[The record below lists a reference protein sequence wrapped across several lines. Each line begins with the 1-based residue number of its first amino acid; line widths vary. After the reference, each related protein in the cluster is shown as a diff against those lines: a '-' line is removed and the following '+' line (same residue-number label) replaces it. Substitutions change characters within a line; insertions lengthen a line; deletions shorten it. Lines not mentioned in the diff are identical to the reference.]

1 MPMNRRDLLG
11 VSALL
16 LAGPAL
22 SLRAAA
28 KPSAAGNTPAILC
41 WNENPYGP
49 SPAARRAIAG
59 AIGQACRY
67 PSDEEQQDLVSAL
80 AQHEGADPDQI
91 VTGSGSGELLCA
103 LALLYGRDGGEFIAA
118 EPTYLELP
126 EYARTLG
133 ATVRFVAVDAR
144 LRHDLPAMRAAV
156 SARTRAVY
164 LCNPNNPTG
173 TAVAAEDI
181 RAFVAGLPREVV
193 TIVDE
198 AYMDFATAAE
208 VHSVVDLAQGERP
221 VVVLRTFSKLHGM
234 AGMRMG
240 YAITNPKIAKAL
252 RLARMTTPNQ
262 LTVRAAR
269 ASLDD
274 RAFLTDTR
282 RRILASRTRIT
293 GELTKLRL
301 RYAEPQTNFVFF
313 DTGMPLASFTQ
324 QMKQRDILVGR
335 LFPPFATWC
344 RITIGTEPEVSS
356 FLDALRATVHA

>member
-1 MPMNRRDLLG
+1 MPLNRRDLLG

-16 LAGPAL
+16 LAGPGF

-28 KPSAAGNTPAILC
+28 KSPAGAAAPAVLC

-59 AIGQACRY
+59 AIGHACRY
-67 PSDEEQQDLVSAL
+67 PSDEELHDLIGAL
-80 AQHEGADPDQI
+80 ARLEGTSADHI

-103 LALLYGRDGGEFIAA
+103 LALVCGRNGGEIIAA

-126 EYARTLG
+126 EYARAMG
-133 ATVRFVAVDAR
+133 ASVRFVPVDSR
-144 LRHDLPAMRAAV
+144 LCHDLPAMRAAV
-156 SARTRAVY
+156 SAQTRAVY

-173 TAVAAEDI
+173 TAIPAEQI
-181 RAFVAGLPREVV
+181 RAFVTGLPPHVV

-198 AYMDFATAAE
+198 AYMDFATASG
-208 VHSVVDLAQGERP
+208 VRSVADLVNGERR

-240 YAITNPKIAKAL
+240 YAITSPEIATPL
-252 RLARMTTPNQ
+252 SLARMTTPN
-262 LTVRAAR
+262 LLAVRAAR

-274 RAFLTDTR
+274 KVFLADTR

-293 GELTKLRL
+293 TQLAQLKL
-301 RYAEPQTNFVFF
+301 RYAESQTNFVFF
-313 DTGMPLASFTQ
+313 DTGMPLATFTQ
-324 QMKQRDILVGR
+324 QMKARDILVGR
-335 LFPPFATWC
+335 LFPPFDTWC
-344 RITIGTEPEVSS
+344 RITIGTEAEVSS
-356 FLDALRATVHA
+356 FLTALRTTARA

>member
-1 MPMNRRDLLG
+1 MPINRRDLLG

-16 LAGPAL
+16 LAGPGM

-28 KPSAAGNTPAILC
+28 KPSAPGNTPAVLC

-49 SPAARRAIAG
+49 SPAARRAIAA

-67 PSDEEQQDLVSAL
+67 PSDEELQDLTSAL
-80 AQHEGADPDQI
+80 ARHEGTEPEQI

-133 ATVRFVAVDAR
+133 ATVRFVPVDAR
-144 LRHDLPAMRAAV
+144 LCHDLPAMQAAV
-156 SARTRAVY
+156 SAHTRAVY

-173 TAVAAEDI
+173 TAVAAEEI
-181 RAFVAGLPREVV
+181 RAFVAALPPAVV

-208 VHSVVDLAQGERP
+208 VRSVVDLVKGGHL

-240 YAITNPKIAKAL
+240 YAITSAL
-252 RLARMTTPNQ
+252 RSP
-262 LTVRAAR
+262 
-269 ASLDD
+269 
-274 RAFLTDTR
+274 R
-282 RRILASRTRIT
+282 RCGGAHDH
-293 GELTKLRL
+293 
-301 RYAEPQTNFVFF
+301 AEP
-313 DTGMPLASFTQ
+313 A
-324 QMKQRDILVGR
+324 R
-335 LFPPFATWC
+335 
-344 RITIGTEPEVSS
+344 
-356 FLDALRATVHA
+356 RARRARQPR